1 MSVIATPRTLTD
13 QQAGIALGL
22 VTVAIWGAYLAMNRY
37 GTASGLTMADLTLL
51 RFGPAALILLPWL
64 LRHDPARLAG
74 VGWRRGL
81 VMTLVLGPGFMYL
94 AVGGY
99 YFAPLAHGAVFQ
111 PSGLIVSGLVLG
123 ALVLGESVRPIHIL
137 GMAVI
142 ISGLALV
149 AGPTL
154 FSGGTHA
161 FIGDMLFFTA
171 GSCWALFTVL
181 AKKWATPPI
190 AAAAIIAVLSSAVFV
205 PYYLATQSFDRLAAL
220 PLPNLLSQ
228 LAVQGVLAAV
238 VATVTFTRAAQ
249 LIGAGRVSAFPALVP
264 GLAILIG
271 VPITGEWPG
280 PVQVLGIAVVV
291 LGLLISIG
299 AFHRPRR

>member
-1 MSVIATPRTLTD
+1 MKWKAATRVAL
-13 QQAGIALGL
+13 IALL
-22 VTVAIWGAYLAMNRY
+22 AALAMN
-37 GTASGLTMADLTLL
+37 ALL
-51 RFGPAALILLPWL
+51 GIIIVLKGDFGDIEGKLLATTFAL
-64 LRHDPARLAG
+64 
-74 VGWRRGL
+74 
-81 VMTLVLGPGFMYL
+81 
-94 AVGGY
+94 
-99 YFAPLAHGAVFQ
+99 
-111 PSGLIVSGLVLG
+111 
-123 ALVLGESVRPIHIL
+123 
-137 GMAVI
+137 
-142 ISGLALV
+142 
-149 AGPTL
+149 
-154 FSGGTHA
+154 
-161 FIGDMLFFTA
+161 
-171 GSCWALFTVL
+171 ALFTVL